1 MLFFNHNMKEK
12 LPFRAWV
19 YFRQGYSLY
28 FAFIFAAIN
37 TLTITYFLAIENY
50 PVLNAVFPSF
60 THYVII
66 LVSLGLPI
74 LITVGYLHYKRS
86 PAYRSEAG
94 ITQETNPYA
103 RRNLINSEMNL
114 QINLEVLKIIIE
126 LSRNGKIE
134 KTQMDKILKLKDELA
149 NYHASRSFTRDT
161 DIKYLRRL
169 QKS

>member
-1 MLFFNHNMKEK
+1 MANTNS
-12 LPFRAWV
+12 LPFKLLY
-19 YFRQGYSLY
+19 YFRGGWGLY

-37 TLTITYFLAIENY
+37 TLTVTYFLAIENY
-50 PVLNAVFPSF
+50 PQLKAIFPSF
-60 THYVII
+60 EMYLLVMIAIGVPLLTIIGYV
-66 LVSLGLPI
+66 
-74 LITVGYLHYKRS
+74 HYKRS

-126 LSRNGKIE
+126 LSRDGKIE

-149 NYHASRSFTRDT
+149 DYHASRSFASDS
-161 DIKYLRRL
+161 DMKYLRRL
-169 QKS
+169 QKT